1 MQGKLKDFPDEF
13 LASEF
18 SYFFFRMPWQTTN
31 RLAKDKYSHEG
42 RDGGNTA
49 LQGGRLEKKIMRSK
63 IDFPAALCRQRDE
76 RTIAEDLKPPSL
88 FGCFLSR
95 LQFINL
101 VFHIHILFPA
111 F

>member
-76 RTIAEDLKPPSL
+76 RTIAEDLKPPS
-88 FGCFLSR
+88 FL
-95 LQFINL
+95 
-101 VFHIHILFPA
+101 VA
-111 F
+111 FCRVCSS